1 MTVVLTWVVILSF
14 LRGRRMEGTSWLGSQ
29 LGPVDPATRCKLL
42 VLPFTFRFG
51 QGSFCPGVCLGNV
64 RLSSDVSTLHP
75 LVTNKGWCCWM
86 VLRRGNRYFLS
97 LRCVEEMN
105 HSHRWAKSKR
115 KNPMSNS
122 PSSYWG
128 MKSALLN
135 LLNLDVRWQRHSAT
149 SDSANIYLAN
159 ILNNIETLDVWC
171 HCGALMC
178 SLQH

>member
-1 MTVVLTWVVILSF
+1 MTVVLTWVVIGLSSEEEGW
-14 LRGRRMEGTSWLGSQ
+14 RGRVDWGLNWVQ
-29 LGPVDPATRCKLL
+29 LIQQLDANLCSPP
-42 VLPFTFRFG
+42 LPFTFKFG
-51 QGSFCPGVCLGNV
+51 QGSFCLFGEYLAFVGCLHSPSARHKQ
-64 RLSSDVSTLHP
+64 RLVLLDRI
-75 LVTNKGWCCWM
+75 M
-86 VLRRGNRYFLS
+86 VLCRGNRSF

-105 HSHRWAKSKR
+105 QSHQWTKSKR

-159 ILNNIETLDVWC
+159 ILNNWDVRGGC
-171 HCGALMC
+171 RPPIILRC
-178 SLQH
+178 